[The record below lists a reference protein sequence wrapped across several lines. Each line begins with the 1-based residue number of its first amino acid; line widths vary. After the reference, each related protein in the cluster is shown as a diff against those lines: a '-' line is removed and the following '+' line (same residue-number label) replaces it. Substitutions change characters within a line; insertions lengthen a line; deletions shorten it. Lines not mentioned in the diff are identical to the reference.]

1 MASPY
6 DDLDRPPL
14 QAAVLERAL
23 VRPRSTWTAVEVL
36 TTTPSTNT
44 VLRDRAADPASTGCV
59 VVAEHQT
66 AGRGRLGRAWVAPP
80 RSAITVSALVR
91 PVDVEVACW
100 PWIPLLTG
108 LALAAAL
115 RRTAEVEATLKWPND
130 VLIGDKKVAGILV
143 ERIEAQPLP
152 AAAVIGMGIN
162 VSLGESELPVPEATS
177 LLMAG
182 ASTTDR
188 TVLLRAVLRALER
201 LLTRWESTG
210 GDVSHGLLDSYVAA
224 CSTIGRQVQVQLPDG
239 ERLTGEA
246 TGIDATGRL
255 LVRTA
260 TGQRAIS
267 SADLL
272 HVRAADGT
280 IT

>member
-14 QAAVLERAL
+14 QAAALERAL
-23 VRPRSTWTAVEVL
+23 VRPGSTWTGVQVL
-36 TTTPSTNT
+36 ATTPSTNT
-44 VLRDRAADPASTGCV
+44 VLRDRAADPASTGLV
-59 VVAEHQT
+59 VMAEHQT
-66 AGRGRLGRAWVAPP
+66 AGRGRLGRSWVAPP
-80 RSAITVSALVR
+80 RSAITMSVLVR
-91 PVDVEVACW
+91 PAGVEVACW

-143 ERIEAQPLP
+143 ERVEAQPLP
-152 AAAVIGMGIN
+152 PAAVIGMGIN
-162 VSLGESELPVPEATS
+162 VSLGASDLPVPDATS
-177 LLMAG
+177 LLLAG
-182 ASTTDR
+182 ASMSDR
-188 TVLLRAVLRALER
+188 TVLVRAVLRALER
-201 LLTRWESTG
+201 LLTRWESGG
-210 GDVSHGLLDSYVAA
+210 GDASQGLLDSYVAA
-224 CSTIGRQVQVQLPDG
+224 CSTIGQQVQVELPDG
-239 ERLTGEA
+239 ERLLGEA

-255 LVRTA
+255 LVRTGL
-260 TGQRAIS
+260 GQRAIS
-267 SADLL
+267 SADLV

>member
-14 QAAVLERAL
+14 HAAALDRAL
-23 VRPRSTWTAVEVL
+23 VRPGSMWTGVEVL
-36 TTTPSTNT
+36 ATTPSTNS
-44 VLRDRAADPASTGCV
+44 VLRDRAADPASTGLV
-59 VVAEHQT
+59 VLAEHQT
-66 AGRGRLGRAWVAPP
+66 AGRGRLGRSWVAPP
-80 RSAITVSALVR
+80 RSAITMSVLVR
-91 PVDVEVACW
+91 PVGVEVACW

-130 VLIGDKKVAGILV
+130 VQIADKKVAGILV
-143 ERIEAQPLP
+143 ERVETSDLAP
-152 AAAVIGMGIN
+152 AAVIGMGVN
-162 VSLGESELPVPEATS
+162 VSLGAQELPVPEATS

-182 ASTTDR
+182 AAMSDR
-188 TVLLRAVLRALER
+188 AVLVRAVLRALER

-210 GDVSHGLLDSYVAA
+210 GDASHGLLDSYVAA
-224 CSTIGRQVQVQLPDG
+224 CSTIGQQVQVDLPDG
-239 ERLTGEA
+239 ERLHGEA

-255 LVRTA
+255 LVETA
-260 TGQRAIS
+260 AGQRAIS
-267 SADLL
+267 SADLMHL
-272 HVRAADGT
+272 RAADGT